1 MKKDW
6 NILLRKRL
14 TARIGE
20 DDIMEVTYLT
30 QGEENNPV
38 KEALYAL
45 LFDSDDQVA
54 ENAVWIFAHFDRAN
68 NEWLYDKHD
77 ALIDEAM
84 RTPRIPK
91 RRMLL
96 GLLLRQPFY
105 EETIRTD
112 FLDFC
117 LERMMAAAEP
127 VGIRA
132 YCMKLAYLQ
141 CRFFPDLPA
150 MPLLSGTAFR
160 TKTGAGN
167 YGTRIPVSGTEGGP
181 KKLAYGIIRKYP
193 IPLY

>member
-6 NILLRKRL
+6 NILLRERL
-14 TARIGE
+14 VARISE
-20 DDIMEVTYLT
+20 DDIMEVAYLT

-45 LFDSDDQVA
+45 LFDSDDRVA
-54 ENAVWIFAHFDRAN
+54 ENAAWIFAHFDRAD

-96 GLLLRQPFY
+96 GLLLRQSFH

-117 LERMMAAAEP
+117 LARMMAATEP

-141 CRFFPDLPA
+141 CRFFPE
-150 MPLLSGTAFR
+150 LLSELRQALEIMEPE
-160 TKTGAGN
+160 
-167 YGTRIPVSGTEGGP
+167 YLSSGLKVVRRNLLTE
-181 KKLAYGIIRKYP
+181 L
-193 IPLY
+193 

>member
-6 NILLRKRL
+6 NTWLRKRL
-14 TARIGE
+14 TGRIGE
-20 DDIMEVTYLT
+20 DDIMEVAYLT

-38 KEALYAL
+38 KEVLYAL
-45 LFDSDDQVA
+45 LFDSDDRVA

-68 NEWLYDKHD
+68 NEWLYDKQ
-77 ALIDEAM
+77 

-141 CRFFPDLPA
+141 CRFFLE
-150 MPLLSGTAFR
+150 LLSELKQALEIMEPE
-160 TKTGAGN
+160 
-167 YGTRIPVSGTEGGP
+167 YLSSGLKVVRRNLLTE
-181 KKLAYGIIRKYP
+181 L
-193 IPLY
+193 

>member
-6 NILLRKRL
+6 NILLRERL
-14 TARIGE
+14 VARISE
-20 DDIMEVTYLT
+20 DDIMEIAYWA

-45 LFDSDDQVA
+45 LFDSDNRVA
-54 ENAVWIFAHFDRAN
+54 ENAAWIFAHFDRAN

-77 ALIDEAM
+77 ALIDEVM
-84 RTPRIPK
+84 RTSRVPK

-96 GLLLRQPFY
+96 HLLLRQPFH

-117 LERMMAAAEP
+117 LARMMAATEP

-141 CRFFPDLPA
+141 CRFFPE
-150 MPLLSGTAFR
+150 LLSELRQALEIMEPEYLSPGLKVVR
-160 TKTGAGN
+160 RNLLKELGEKG
-167 YGTRIPVSGTEGGP
+167 
-181 KKLAYGIIRKYP
+181 
-193 IPLY
+193 

>member
-6 NILLRKRL
+6 NTWLRKRL
-14 TARIGE
+14 TGRIGE
-20 DDIMEVTYLT
+20 DDIMEVAYLT

-38 KEALYAL
+38 KEVLYAL
-45 LFDSDDQVA
+45 LFDSDDRVA

-141 CRFFPDLPA
+141 CRFFPE
-150 MPLLSGTAFR
+150 LLSELRQALEIMEPE
-160 TKTGAGN
+160 
-167 YGTRIPVSGTEGGP
+167 YLSSGLKVVRRNLLKELGEKG
-181 KKLAYGIIRKYP
+181 
-193 IPLY
+193 

>member
-6 NILLRKRL
+6 NTWLRKRL
-14 TARIGE
+14 TGRIGE
-20 DDIMEVTYLT
+20 DDIMEVAYLT

-45 LFDSDDQVA
+45 LFDSDDRVA

-68 NEWLYDKHD
+68 NEWLYDKHE

-117 LERMMAAAEP
+117 LE
-127 VGIRA
+127 
-132 YCMKLAYLQ
+132 
-141 CRFFPDLPA
+141 LPA

-160 TKTGAGN
+160 TEAGAGN
-167 YGTRIPVSGTEGGP
+167 HGTRIPVSGTEGGP

>member
-6 NILLRKRL
+6 NLLLRKRL
-14 TARIGE
+14 TGRIGE
-20 DDIMEVTYLT
+20 DDIMEVAYLS

-45 LFDSDDQVA
+45 LFDSDNRVA
-54 ENAVWIFAHFDRAN
+54 ENAAWIFGHFDRAN
-68 NEWLYDKHD
+68 NEWLYDKQD

-105 EETIRTD
+105 KEKIRTD

-117 LERMMAAAEP
+117 LERMMAATEP
-127 VGIRA
+127 VGVRA

-141 CRFFPDLPA
+141 CRFFPE
-150 MPLLSGTAFR
+150 LLSELKQALEIMEPE
-160 TKTGAGN
+160 
-167 YGTRIPVSGTEGGP
+167 YLSSGLRVVRRNLLKE
-181 KKLAYGIIRKYP
+181 L
-193 IPLY
+193 